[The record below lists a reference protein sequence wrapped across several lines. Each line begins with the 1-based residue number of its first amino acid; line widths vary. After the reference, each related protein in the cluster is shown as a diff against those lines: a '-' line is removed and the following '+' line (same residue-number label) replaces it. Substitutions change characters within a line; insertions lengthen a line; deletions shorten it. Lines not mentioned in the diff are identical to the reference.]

1 VTNVAALVVIA
12 ITFVPILLAYR
23 FTQEAA
29 E

>member
-12 ITFVPILLAYR
+12 VTFIPILLAHRY
-23 FTQEAA
+23 TSEAS